1 MQAVIASLP
10 GLALVTSALFLEMN
24 LKEIQVQ
31 LNTDIADI
39 FKLQQWNRQVRG
51 LKTTCSMMFSSPLR
65 NRGLFLSLISGW
77 SNMIEVTQGESRL
90 TRSLIQN
97 SSTDDEVREAK
108 VEIRKAYHRSVI
120 SSAQTRLYA
129 KL

>member
-65 NRGLFLSLISGW
+65 NRGLILSLISGW